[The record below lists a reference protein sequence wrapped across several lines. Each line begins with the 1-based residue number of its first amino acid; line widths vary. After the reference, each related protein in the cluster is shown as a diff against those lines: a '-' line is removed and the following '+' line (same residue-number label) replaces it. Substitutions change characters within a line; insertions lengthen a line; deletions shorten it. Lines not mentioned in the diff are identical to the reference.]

1 MSQYFFFCMHKKS
14 KCYVVKDFIGFLS
27 FMHLADA
34 FLQSNLHSIQKILS
48 VQAFPWESKP

>member
-1 MSQYFFFCMHKKS
+1 MHKES

-34 FLQSNLHSIQKILS
+34 FLQSNLHPIQKILS